1 MTPLM
6 GPEPG
11 YCFGVGPGA
20 SGLPRPYGS
29 CPDTPS
35 GICVILCP
43 ALRKA
48 FVSSAIDSR
57 LASDDSLGVVFI
69 VRLVRLLSFLQPLSL
84 SLLLLSDLA
93 LSFFKR
99 IISFSHF

>member
-11 YCFGVGPGA
+11 YYFCVGPGA
-20 SGLPRPYGS
+20 SGLPRPCGS

-35 GICVILCP
+35 GTGVILCP

-48 FVSSAIDSR
+48 LVSSAIDSR
-57 LASDDSLGVVFI
+57 FASEDSLGVVFI
-69 VRLVRLLSFLQPLSL
+69 VTLFRLLSFLQPLSL
-84 SLLLLSDLA
+84 SLLLLGDLA
-93 LSFFKR
+93 LSLLKR